1 MRVASSYKCPSMLYC
16 NIYYHYNMF
25 YRTGPLREAI
35 LLRKLNIDPSVRF
48 PSFLIAVVVVVAA
61 AVVVVVVHD
70 D

>member
-1 MRVASSYKCPSMLYC
+1 
-16 NIYYHYNMF
+16 MF
-25 YRTGPLREAI
+25 YSTGPLREAI

-61 AVVVVVVHD
+61 AAVVVVHD